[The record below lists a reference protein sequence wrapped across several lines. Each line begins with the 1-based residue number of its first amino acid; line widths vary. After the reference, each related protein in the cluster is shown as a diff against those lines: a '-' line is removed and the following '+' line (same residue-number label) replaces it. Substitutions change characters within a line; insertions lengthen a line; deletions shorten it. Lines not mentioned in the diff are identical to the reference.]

1 MIGTS
6 DSGATWGGQ
15 ALARIVGLTCIVGFM
30 VDMTALTFP
39 LGAGTAWRINLLQQM
54 GDRSIVLL
62 IGLALLLYSAWEN
75 PSLRRTLSYVLL
87 GLGTLFLVL
96 CLLVVR
102 ESFSLRS
109 QTVGSI
115 GDQASQLQT
124 QVEASR
130 SNPEVA
136 ANATPDD
143 FTLALRAIDTQA
155 ETLKRNATTTIT
167 RSGVAST
174 SNFAVVGIGM
184 LSLGRMA
191 MGSRGRVGNRTAKKM
206 RKAA

>member
-15 ALARIVGLTCIVGFM
+15 ALARIVGLTCIVGFI

-39 LGAGTAWRINLLQQM
+39 LGSGTAWRVNLLQQM

-62 IGLALLLYSAWEN
+62 IGLALMLYSAWEN

-87 GLGTLFLVL
+87 GLGTLFLML

-130 SNPEVA
+130 SNPEIA

-143 FTLALRAIDTQA
+143 FTVALRAIETQA
-155 ETLKRNATTTIT
+155 DTLKRNATTTIT
-167 RSGVAST
+167 RTGVAST

-184 LSLGRMA
+184 LSLGRMT
-191 MGSRGRVGNRTAKKM
+191 MGSKGRAGNRSAKKI